1 MKKILKK
8 LIMGLAV
15 LVIMVGVVGCN
26 KKNVASNDNEI
37 VIGYDNTY
45 FPMGYLDDNGD
56 TVGFDVDL
64 ATETFKRLNMDV
76 KFQSIDWS
84 MKETELNSGNIDAI
98 WNGYSLTEERK
109 TKIAYTDAYMKN
121 SQLIVTLKS
130 SVIKSKE
137 DLKGKIVGTQ
147 QGSAGLEALEKDA
160 DILNSLDGSPILYDT
175 FDKVFRDLEAGR
187 IDALVG
193 DETLVKYYISKKGEE
208 KYKILDD
215 NFGTEDYVVA
225 FRKDDTELRD
235 KVNNTINEIKDDKSF
250 DEIYNKWFG
259 KAE

>member
-8 LIMGLAV
+8 LTMVLAV
-15 LVIMVGVVGCN
+15 IAIMVGVVGCN
-26 KKNVASNDNEI
+26 KQDKSTNDNEV

-64 ATETFKRLNMDV
+64 AKETFERLNMDV

-84 MKETELNSGNIDAI
+84 MKETELNTGNIDAI

-109 TKIAYTDAYMKN
+109 AKVAYTDAYMKN
-121 SQLIVTLKS
+121 SQLIVTLKDS
-130 SVIKSKE
+130 TIKSKE

-147 QGSAGLEALEKDA
+147 QGSAGLEALEKDE

-175 FDKVFRDLEAGR
+175 FDKVFRDLEAER
-187 IDALVG
+187 IDAIVG
-193 DETLVKYYISKKGEE
+193 DETLVKYYISQKGEE

-259 KAE
+259 KNE